1 MQRFGGAVIMIKN
14 ILVPLTGFDSD
25 AAALQTAYLL
35 GAPFA
40 ANLACLRVQPDPMR
54 IVARAAVGQFGSSM
68 GNVELIHALQKEGD
82 ERTAKAQRAFE
93 DFAKRNPSAAATLK
107 EIEGDPIADTTR
119 EARYADLV
127 VVGRAPKV
135 SELTALDIGSVLV
148 GCGRPVLLAPEKPAS
163 AIGATIAVAWKETAE
178 AARAVTAAMPLLQR
192 AKRVAVLT
200 AEESVPAASDEGL
213 PAERLARK
221 LAAHGISAEARHV
234 APGKRP
240 ASEALLAAAHEAGAD
255 LLVMGAYSHSRF
267 REFVF
272 GGFTRQIL
280 QACDLPVLM
289 LH

>member
-1 MQRFGGAVIMIKN
+1 MIKN

-119 EARYADLV
+119 EAS
-127 VVGRAPKV
+127 PT
-135 SELTALDIGSVLV
+135 LT
-148 GCGRPVLLAPEKPAS
+148 
-163 AIGATIAVAWKETAE
+163 
-178 AARAVTAAMPLLQR
+178 
-192 AKRVAVLT
+192 
-200 AEESVPAASDEGL
+200 
-213 PAERLARK
+213 
-221 LAAHGISAEARHV
+221 
-234 APGKRP
+234 
-240 ASEALLAAAHEAGAD
+240 
-255 LLVMGAYSHSRF
+255 
-267 REFVF
+267 
-272 GGFTRQIL
+272 
-280 QACDLPVLM
+280 
-289 LH
+289 